1 MRAADLRPLRVRLR
15 VVETVVLA
23 ALLALT
29 FRAAHLTLLG
39 ERGEQRGTSQLVT
52 SLSLPPE
59 RGRIVDRSG
68 TELALTVAVP
78 AVYGVP
84 PAVKDVGA
92 TSADLARILGTDAK
106 RAQERLSQR
115 RSFVYI
121 ERWVDPKR
129 VEELM
134 ALDLPGIGIVEEPRR
149 AYPFGA
155 LAASLVGFS
164 NMDGAGVR
172 GVEQQED
179 KWLLGQPRRVAV
191 ERDARG
197 HLLLGPG
204 LERNA
209 TVGGDVALT
218 IDIAMQAETEQ
229 ALADGIAAANARGGF
244 AVAIDPRTGEV
255 LALAE
260 TPRFDPND
268 FRHLSFPDTRS
279 RSFTDAVEPGST
291 FKTFL
296 IAAALDA
303 GVVRP
308 TDVFDLRGGIYVPGK
323 QIKDLHPRPSLDVA
337 GILRHSSNVGAVK
350 IGQKLGPQ
358 RHFETLKNFG
368 FGERSGSGFPDESSG
383 ILRSYKRWRPVDAA
397 TVAFGQGVSVTTM
410 QLAAA
415 TAALGNDG
423 VWRRPQIVRG
433 HRRPDGAWEMAPPA
447 EARRAVSPETAAAMR
462 AMMEGVCIGEGGTG
476 KRAQL
481 RGVRV
486 GGKTGTAQKLE
497 GGRYASDKY
506 IAWFIGLA
514 PLDAPRVAIAVG
526 IDEPRGVHTGGAVA
540 APVFARVAGA
550 LLTHLGIP
558 TEPLLTPAGAPITQT
573 AAAATPAKPEAQ
585 PQPKQEPIV
594 AGVGNENT
602 ADWELDDS
610 ILPEDGRLLVP
621 DLHGLTVAEVKRVV
635 SRAPVELEVFGRGRA
650 VKQEPD
656 PGTVLSDGRIRL
668 RVVFAETGGEG

>member
-15 VVETVVLA
+15 IAETVVLA
-23 ALLALT
+23 AFLALT
-29 FRAAHLTLLG
+29 VRAAHLTLYA
-39 ERGEQRGTSQLVT
+39 ERGEQRGVSQLDT
-52 SLSLPPE
+52 ALSLPPE
-59 RGRIVDRSG
+59 RGRIVDRQG
-68 TELALTVAVP
+68 NELALTVAVP

-84 PAVKDVGA
+84 PAVQDPAA
-92 TSADLARILGTDAK
+92 TAAEVARILGTDAK
-106 RAQERLSQR
+106 RALERLSQR

-129 VEELM
+129 VEVLM
-134 ALDLPGIGIVEEPRR
+134 ARGLPGIGIVEEPRR

-172 GVEQQED
+172 GIEQQEN

-197 HLLLGPG
+197 QLLLGPG
-204 LERNA
+204 LERNT
-209 TVGGDVALT
+209 TVGGDVELT

-229 ALADGIAAANARGGF
+229 ALADGIASAKARGGF
-244 AVAIDPRTGEV
+244 VVAIDPRSGEV

-260 TPRFDPND
+260 QPRFDPND
-268 FRHLSFPDTRS
+268 FRHLSFPDTRA
-279 RSFTDAVEPGST
+279 RNFTDAVEPGST

-296 IAAALDA
+296 IAAAVDA

-308 TDVFDLRGGIYVPGK
+308 TDVFDLRGGLYVPGK

-350 IGQKLGPQ
+350 IGQRLGPQ
-358 RHFETLKNFG
+358 RHYETLRRFG

-383 ILRSYKRWRPVDAA
+383 ILRSYTRWRPVDAA
-397 TVAFGQGVSVTTM
+397 TVAFGQGVSVTAL

-415 TAALGNDG
+415 TAALGNEG
-423 VWRRPQIVRG
+423 VWRKPQIVRG
-433 HRRPDGAWEMAPPA
+433 RRRPGGKWEATPAA

-462 AMMEGVCIGEGGTG
+462 AMMEGVVSGEGGTG

-486 GGKTGTAQKLE
+486 GGKTGTAQKLN
-497 GGRYASDKY
+497 GGHYANDKY
-506 IAWFIGLA
+506 VAWFIGLA
-514 PLDAPRVAIAVG
+514 PIEAPRVAIAVG

-550 LLTHLGIP
+550 LLTQLGIP
-558 TEPLLTPAGAPITQT
+558 TEPLLPPTPTTRTATTAPT
-573 AAAATPAKPEAQ
+573 AKPDSQ
-585 PQPKQEPIV
+585 PQRNANANAVDEKLGESVVQQE
-594 AGVGNENT
+594 
-602 ADWELDDS
+602 
-610 ILPEDGRLLVP
+610 GRLLVP
-621 DLHGLTVAEVKRVV
+621 DLHGLTVAEVKRIV
-635 SRAPVELEVFGRGRA
+635 SQAPVELEVFGRGRA
-650 VKQEPD
+650 VAQEPD
-656 PGTVLSDGRIRL
+656 PGTVISDGRTRL
-668 RVVFAETGGEG
+668 RVRFAEPGGEG

>member
-15 VVETVVLA
+15 IAEAVVLA

-29 FRAAHLTLLG
+29 VRAAHLTLLG
-39 ERGEQRGTSQLVT
+39 ARGEKRGESQLVT
-52 SLSLPPE
+52 SITLPPE
-59 RGRIVDRSG
+59 RGRILDRQG
-68 TELALTVAVP
+68 NELALTVAVP

-84 PAVKDVGA
+84 PEVKDRAA
-92 TSADLARILGTDAK
+92 TVATLARILGTDAK

-121 ERWVDPKR
+121 ERWVDAKR

-134 ALDLPGIGIVEEPRR
+134 ALELPGIGVVEEPRR

-155 LAASLVGFS
+155 LGASLVGFS
-164 NMDGAGVR
+164 NMDGTGVR
-172 GVEQQED
+172 GVEQKEN
-179 KWLLGQPRRVAV
+179 KWLLGQPRRVEV

-197 HLLLGPG
+197 RLLLGPG
-204 LERNA
+204 LDRNV

-229 ALADGIAAANARGGF
+229 ALADGIAAAHARGGF
-244 AVAIDPRTGEV
+244 AVAIDPRSGEV

-260 TPRFDPND
+260 QPRFDPND
-268 FRHLSFPDTRS
+268 FRHLSFPDTRA
-279 RSFTDAVEPGST
+279 RTFTDAVEPGST

-296 IAAALDA
+296 IAAAVDA
-303 GVVRP
+303 GVVHP

-337 GILRHSSNVGAVK
+337 GILRRSSNVGAVK
-350 IGQKLGPQ
+350 IGQKLGAQ
-358 RHFETLKNFG
+358 ALYESLRRFG
-368 FGERSGSGFPDESSG
+368 FGEKSGSGFPDESSG
-383 ILRSYKRWRPVDAA
+383 LLRSYKRWRPVDAA
-397 TVAFGQGVSVTTM
+397 TVAFGQGVSVTAL

-433 HRRPDGAWEMAPPA
+433 QRRPNGEWELAPPA
-447 EARRAVSPETAAAMR
+447 EARRAVSTETAAAMR
-462 AMMEGVCIGEGGTG
+462 VMMEGVVSGEGGTG

-497 GGRYASDKY
+497 GGRYANDKY

-550 LLTHLGIP
+550 LLTQLGIP
-558 TEPLLTPAGAPITQT
+558 TEPLLAPASTTQT
-573 AAAATPAKPEAQ
+573 ASAAPTAKPKAA
-585 PQPKQEPIV
+585 PQHDPGETD
-594 AGVGNENT
+594 ALT
-602 ADWELDDS
+602 LASDHALDDALAS
-610 ILPEDGRLLVP
+610 EAGHLLVP
-621 DLHGLTVAEVKRVV
+621 DLYGLTVAEVKRVV
-635 SRAPVELEVFGRGRA
+635 SRAPVELEIFGRGRA

-656 PGTVLSDGRIRL
+656 PGTVLSDGRTRL
-668 RVVFAETGGEG
+668 RVSFAEPGGEG

>member
-1 MRAADLRPLRVRLR
+1 VRLR
-15 VVETVVLA
+15 IAETVVLA
-23 ALLALT
+23 AFLALT
-29 FRAAHLTLLG
+29 VRAAHLTLYA
-39 ERGEQRGTSQLVT
+39 ERGEQRGVSQLDT
-52 SLSLPPE
+52 ALSLPPE
-59 RGRIVDRSG
+59 RGRIVDRQG
-68 TELALTVAVP
+68 NELALTVAVP

-84 PAVKDVGA
+84 PAVQDPAA
-92 TSADLARILGTDAK
+92 TAAEVARILGTDAK
-106 RAQERLSQR
+106 RALERLSQR

-129 VEELM
+129 VEVLM
-134 ALDLPGIGIVEEPRR
+134 ARGLPGIGIVEEPRR

-172 GVEQQED
+172 GIEQQEN

-197 HLLLGPG
+197 QLLLGPG
-204 LERNA
+204 LERNT
-209 TVGGDVALT
+209 TVGGDVELT

-229 ALADGIAAANARGGF
+229 ALADGIASAKARGGF
-244 AVAIDPRTGEV
+244 VVAIDPRSGEV

-260 TPRFDPND
+260 QPRFDPND
-268 FRHLSFPDTRS
+268 FRHLSFPDTRA
-279 RSFTDAVEPGST
+279 RNFTDAVEPGST

-296 IAAALDA
+296 IAAAVDA

-308 TDVFDLRGGIYVPGK
+308 TDVFDLRGGLYVPGK

-350 IGQKLGPQ
+350 IGQRLGPQ
-358 RHFETLKNFG
+358 RHYETLRRFG

-383 ILRSYKRWRPVDAA
+383 ILRSYTRWRPVDAA
-397 TVAFGQGVSVTTM
+397 TVAFGQGVSVTAL

-415 TAALGNDG
+415 TAALGNEG
-423 VWRRPQIVRG
+423 VWRKPQIVRG
-433 HRRPDGAWEMAPPA
+433 RRRPGGKWEATPAA

-462 AMMEGVCIGEGGTG
+462 AMMEGVVSGEGGTG

-486 GGKTGTAQKLE
+486 GGKTGTAQKLN
-497 GGRYASDKY
+497 GGHYANDKY
-506 IAWFIGLA
+506 VAWFIGLA
-514 PLDAPRVAIAVG
+514 PIEAPRVAIAVG

-550 LLTHLGIP
+550 LLTQLGIP
-558 TEPLLTPAGAPITQT
+558 TEPLLPPTPTTRTATTAPT
-573 AAAATPAKPEAQ
+573 AKPDSQ
-585 PQPKQEPIV
+585 PQRNANANAVDEKLGESVVQQE
-594 AGVGNENT
+594 
-602 ADWELDDS
+602 
-610 ILPEDGRLLVP
+610 GRLLVP
-621 DLHGLTVAEVKRVV
+621 DLHGLTVAEVKRIV
-635 SRAPVELEVFGRGRA
+635 SQAPVELEVFGRGRA
-650 VKQEPD
+650 VAQEPD
-656 PGTVLSDGRIRL
+656 PGTVISDGRTRL
-668 RVVFAETGGEG
+668 RVRFTEPGGEG

>member
-15 VVETVVLA
+15 IAEAVVLA
-23 ALLALT
+23 AFLALT
-29 FRAAHLTLLG
+29 VRAAYLTLFG
-39 ERGEQRGTSQLVT
+39 ERGEQRGVRQLVT
-52 SLSLPPE
+52 SVLLPPE
-59 RGRIVDRSG
+59 RGCIFDRQG
-68 TELALTVAVP
+68 NELALTVTVP

-84 PAVKDVGA
+84 HDVQDAAA
-92 TSADLARILGTDAK
+92 TATALAQTLGTDAK
-106 RAQERLSQR
+106 SAQERLSQHR
-115 RSFVYI
+115 PFVYI

-129 VEELM
+129 AEELM
-134 ALDLPGIGIVEEPRR
+134 ARGFPGIGIVEEPRR

-172 GVEQQED
+172 GVEQQENQ
-179 KWLLGQPRRVAV
+179 WLLGKQRRVAV

-197 HLLLGPG
+197 QLLLGPG

-209 TVGGDVALT
+209 TAGGDVKLT

-229 ALADGIAAANARGGF
+229 ALADGIASANARGGF
-244 AVAIDPRTGEV
+244 AVAIDPRSGDV

-260 TPRFDPND
+260 VPRFDPND

-279 RSFTDAVEPGST
+279 RAFTDAVEPGST

-296 IAAALDA
+296 IAAAVDA

-350 IGQKLGPQ
+350 IGQRLGPQ
-358 RHFETLKNFG
+358 RHYETLRRFG

-383 ILRSYKRWRPVDAA
+383 ILRNYKRWRPVDAA
-397 TVAFGQGVSVTTM
+397 TVAFGQGVSVTAL

-423 VWRRPQIVRG
+423 VWRRPQFVSSR
-433 HRRPDGAWEMAPPA
+433 RRPNGAWELAPPA

-462 AMMEGVCIGEGGTG
+462 MMMEGVVTGEGGTG

-497 GGRYASDKY
+497 GGHYANDKY
-506 IAWFIGLA
+506 VAWFIGLA
-514 PLDAPRVAIAVG
+514 PIDAPRVAIAVG

-550 LLTHLGIP
+550 LLTQLGIP
-558 TEPLLTPAGAPITQT
+558 TEPLLEQTPPTRTASTGSTLKLESSPQRKTSVAP
-573 AAAATPAKPEAQ
+573 AATIASPSNDELADSVLPEA
-585 PQPKQEPIV
+585 
-594 AGVGNENT
+594 
-602 ADWELDDS
+602 
-610 ILPEDGRLLVP
+610 GRLLVP
-621 DLHGLTVAEVKRVV
+621 DLRGLTVAEVKRVM
-635 SRAPVELEVFGRGRA
+635 SHAPVELEVFGQGHA
-650 VKQEPD
+650 VRQEPD
-656 PGTVLSDGRIRL
+656 PGTILSDGRT
-668 RVVFAETGGEG
+668 RVRVSFVNLGGEG

>member
-15 VVETVVLA
+15 IAETVVLA
-23 ALLALT
+23 AFLALT
-29 FRAAHLTLLG
+29 VRAAHLTLYA
-39 ERGEQRGTSQLVT
+39 ERGEQRGVSQLDT
-52 SLSLPPE
+52 ALSLPPE
-59 RGRIVDRSG
+59 RGRIVDRQG
-68 TELALTVAVP
+68 NELALTVAVP

-84 PAVKDVGA
+84 PAVQDPAA
-92 TSADLARILGTDAK
+92 TAAEVARILGTDAK
-106 RAQERLSQR
+106 RALERLSQR

-129 VEELM
+129 VEVLM
-134 ALDLPGIGIVEEPRR
+134 ARGLPGIGIVEEPRR

-172 GVEQQED
+172 GIEQQEN

-197 HLLLGPG
+197 QLLLGPG
-204 LERNA
+204 LERNT
-209 TVGGDVALT
+209 TVGGDVELT

-229 ALADGIAAANARGGF
+229 ALADGIASAKARGGF
-244 AVAIDPRTGEV
+244 VVAIDPRSGEV

-260 TPRFDPND
+260 QPRFDPND
-268 FRHLSFPDTRS
+268 FRHLSFPDTRA
-279 RSFTDAVEPGST
+279 RNFTDAVEPGST

-296 IAAALDA
+296 IAAAVDA

-308 TDVFDLRGGIYVPGK
+308 TDVFDLRGGLYVPGK

-350 IGQKLGPQ
+350 IGQRLGPQ
-358 RHFETLKNFG
+358 RHYETLRRFG

-383 ILRSYKRWRPVDAA
+383 ILRSYTRWRPVDAA
-397 TVAFGQGVSVTTM
+397 TVAFGQGVSVTAL

-415 TAALGNDG
+415 TAALGNEG
-423 VWRRPQIVRG
+423 VWRKPQIVRG
-433 HRRPDGAWEMAPPA
+433 RRRPGGKWEATPAA

-462 AMMEGVCIGEGGTG
+462 AMMEGVVSGEGGTG

-486 GGKTGTAQKLE
+486 GGKTGTAQKLN
-497 GGRYASDKY
+497 GGHYANDKY
-506 IAWFIGLA
+506 VAWFIGLA
-514 PLDAPRVAIAVG
+514 PIEAPRVAIAVG

-550 LLTHLGIP
+550 LLTQLGIP
-558 TEPLLTPAGAPITQT
+558 TEPLLPPTPTTRTATTAPT
-573 AAAATPAKPEAQ
+573 AKPDSQ
-585 PQPKQEPIV
+585 PQRNANANAVDEKLGESVVQQE
-594 AGVGNENT
+594 
-602 ADWELDDS
+602 
-610 ILPEDGRLLVP
+610 GRLLVP
-621 DLHGLTVAEVKRVV
+621 DLHGLTVAEVKRIV
-635 SRAPVELEVFGRGRA
+635 SQAPVELEVFGRGRA
-650 VKQEPD
+650 VAQEPD
-656 PGTVLSDGRIRL
+656 PGTVISDGRTRL
-668 RVVFAETGGEG
+668 RVRFTEPGGEG

>member
-1 MRAADLRPLRVRLR
+1 VRLR
-15 VVETVVLA
+15 IAETVVLA
-23 ALLALT
+23 AFLALT
-29 FRAAHLTLLG
+29 VRAAHLTLYA
-39 ERGEQRGTSQLVT
+39 ERGEQRGERQLVT
-52 SLSLPPE
+52 ALSLPPE
-59 RGRIVDRSG
+59 RGRIVDRQG
-68 TELALTVAVP
+68 NALALTVAVP

-84 PAVKDVGA
+84 SAVQDPAA
-92 TSADLARILGTDAK
+92 TAAAVARILGTNAK
-106 RAQERLSQR
+106 RARERLSQS

-134 ALDLPGIGIVEEPRR
+134 AQGLPGIGIVEEPRR

-155 LAASLVGFS
+155 LAASLIGFS

-179 KWLLGQPRRVAV
+179 QWLLGQPRRVAV

-197 HLLLGPG
+197 QLLLGPG
-204 LERNA
+204 LERNS
-209 TVGGDVALT
+209 TVGGDIALT

-229 ALADGIAAANARGGF
+229 ALADGIASAKARGGF
-244 AVAIDPRTGEV
+244 VVAIDPRSGEV

-260 TPRFDPND
+260 QPRFDPND
-268 FRHLSFPDTRS
+268 FRHLSFPDTRA

-296 IAAALDA
+296 IAAAIDA

-308 TDVFDLRGGIYVPGK
+308 KDAFDLRGGLYVPGK
-323 QIKDLHPRPSLDVA
+323 RIKDLHPRPSLDVA

-358 RHFETLKNFG
+358 RHYETLRRFG
-368 FGERSGSGFPDESSG
+368 FGERTGSGFPDESKG
-383 ILRSYKRWRPVDAA
+383 LLRGYQRWRPVDAA
-397 TVAFGQGVSVTTM
+397 TVAFGQGVSVTAL

-423 VWRRPQIVRG
+423 VWRTPQIVRG
-433 HRRPDGAWEMAPPA
+433 RRRPNGDWEMTPPA
-447 EARRAVSPETAAAMR
+447 EARQAVSPETAAAMR
-462 AMMEGVCIGEGGTG
+462 TMMEGVVSGEGGTG

-486 GGKTGTAQKLE
+486 GGKTGTAQKLK
-497 GGRYASDKY
+497 GGHYANDKY

-514 PLDAPRVAIAVG
+514 PIDAPRVAIAVG

-540 APVFARVAGA
+540 APVFARVAA
-550 LLTHLGIP
+550 AVLTQLGIP
-558 TEPLLTPAGAPITQT
+558 TEPLLEPTPATRT
-573 AAAATPAKPEAQ
+573 ADTSRPDS
-585 PQPKQEPIV
+585 QPKHQASANAGDEEP
-594 AGVGNENT
+594 G
-602 ADWELDDS
+602 DS
-610 ILPEDGRLLVP
+610 VVQDEGRLLVP

-635 SRAPVELEVFGRGRA
+635 SRAAVELEVFGSGRA
-650 VKQEPD
+650 VAQEPD
-656 PGTVLSDGRIRL
+656 PGTVISDGRTRL
-668 RVVFAETGGEG
+668 RVRFVEPGGEG

>member
-15 VVETVVLA
+15 IAETVVLA
-23 ALLALT
+23 AFLALT
-29 FRAAHLTLLG
+29 VRAAHLTLLA
-39 ERGEQRGTSQLVT
+39 ERGEQRGVSQLDT
-52 SLSLPPE
+52 ALSLPPE
-59 RGRIVDRSG
+59 RGRIVDRRG
-68 TELALTVAVP
+68 NELALTVAVP

-84 PAVKDVGA
+84 SAVQDPAA
-92 TSADLARILGTDAK
+92 TATELARILGTDAK
-106 RAQERLSQR
+106 HAQARLSQGH
-115 RSFVYI
+115 SFVYI
-121 ERWVDPKR
+121 ERWADPKR
-129 VEELM
+129 VEALM
-134 ALDLPGIGIVEEPRR
+134 ARGLPGIGIIEEPRR

-172 GVEQQED
+172 GIEQQENP
-179 KWLLGQPRRVAV
+179 WLLGQPRRIAV

-197 HLLLGPG
+197 QLLLGPG
-204 LERNA
+204 LERYA
-209 TVGGDVALT
+209 TVGGDVALN

-229 ALADGIAAANARGGF
+229 ALADGIASANARGGF
-244 AVAIDPRTGEV
+244 AVAIDPRSGEV

-260 TPRFDPND
+260 MPRFDPND
-268 FRHLSFPDTRS
+268 YRHLSFPDTRS
-279 RSFTDAVEPGST
+279 RAFTDAVEPGST

-296 IAAALDA
+296 IAAAVDA

-308 TDVFDLRGGIYVPGK
+308 TDVFDLRGGIHVPGK

-358 RHFETLKNFG
+358 RHYETLRRFG

-397 TVAFGQGVSVTTM
+397 TVAFGQGVSVTAL

-423 VWRRPQIVRG
+423 VWRKPQFVGSR
-433 HRRPDGAWEMAPPA
+433 RRPNGAWELAPPA

-462 AMMEGVCIGEGGTG
+462 MMMEGVVTGEGGTG

-497 GGRYASDKY
+497 GSHYANDKY
-506 IAWFIGLA
+506 VAWFIGLA
-514 PLDAPRVAIAVG
+514 PIDAPRIAIAVG

-540 APVFARVAGA
+540 APVFARVASA
-550 LLTHLGIP
+550 LLTQLGIP
-558 TEPLLTPAGAPITQT
+558 TEPLLAPPATTRTANVAP
-573 AAAATPAKPEAQ
+573 AAKPDSPPQRKSNATPVATLASPSHDELGDSVIPEA
-585 PQPKQEPIV
+585 
-594 AGVGNENT
+594 
-602 ADWELDDS
+602 
-610 ILPEDGRLLVP
+610 GRLLVP
-621 DLHGLTVAEVKRVV
+621 DLRGLTVAEVKRVM
-635 SRAPVELEVFGRGRA
+635 SRAPVELEVFGQGHA
-650 VKQEPD
+650 VAQEPD
-656 PGTVLSDGRIRL
+656 PGTVLSDGRTRL
-668 RVVFAETGGEG
+668 RVRFASRGGEG